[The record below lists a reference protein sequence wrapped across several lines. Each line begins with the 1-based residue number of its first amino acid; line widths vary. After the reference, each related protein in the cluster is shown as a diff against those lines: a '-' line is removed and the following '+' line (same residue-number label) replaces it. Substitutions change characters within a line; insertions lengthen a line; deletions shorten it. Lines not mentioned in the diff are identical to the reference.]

1 MDEIVQAPKKQ
12 SASAYYVRII
22 GTLFVITAIVSVL
35 LALVNMVTKPTIDR
49 LAAEKKQAAMEQV
62 MPGAEF
68 VPIDNLPQGIDGLV
82 EMQLA
87 KSAEGIQG
95 YCVQVTTNGFGGAID
110 MMVGVDSSGAVTGVS
125 ILSMSETAGLG
136 ARAKESTFTD
146 QYAGRTGEIGV
157 SKTSAD
163 PQNIQAISG
172 ATITSKAVTLGVNNA
187 LAAVQ
192 AYSEGGSNG

>member
-1 MDEIVQAPKKQ
+1 MDEAVQTPKKN
-12 SASAYYVRII
+12 ANAAYYIRII
-22 GTLFVITAIVSVL
+22 GTLFLITAIVSVL

-49 LAAEKKQAAMEQV
+49 LAAEKKEAAMTQV
-62 MPGAEF
+62 MPDAQF

-87 KSAEGIQG
+87 RSGDGIQG

-110 MMVGVDSSGAVTGVS
+110 MMVGVDASGEVTGVS

-136 ARAKESTFTD
+136 ARAKEASFTD
-146 QYAGRTGEIGV
+146 QYAGRSGEIGV

-163 PQNIQAISG
+163 DQNIQAISG

-187 LAAVQ
+187 LAAVR
-192 AYSEGGSNG
+192 AYSEGGNNG

>member
-1 MDEIVQAPKKQ
+1 MDEVVQTPKK
-12 SASAYYVRII
+12 SSGSAYYVRIV
-22 GTLFVITAIVSVL
+22 GTLFLITTIVSVL

-62 MPGAEF
+62 MPDAQF
-68 VPIDNLPQGIDGLV
+68 VPIDNPPENMDGLV

-87 KSAEGIQG
+87 RSGSDVKG

-110 MMVGVDSSGAVTGVS
+110 MMVGVDASGSVTGVS

-136 ARAKESTFTD
+136 ARAKETAFTD
-146 QYAGRTGEIGV
+146 QYAGRAGEIGV
-157 SKTSAD
+157 SKTAD
-163 PQNIQAISG
+163 DDQNIQAISG

-187 LAAVQ
+187 LKAVQ

>member
-1 MDEIVQAPKKQ
+1 MDEVVQAPKK
-12 SASAYYVRII
+12 SSGAAYYVRIV
-22 GTLFVITAIVSVL
+22 GTLFLITTIVSVL

-49 LAAEKKQAAMEQV
+49 LAAEKKQAAMAQV
-62 MPGAEF
+62 MPDAEF
-68 VPIDNLPQGIDGLV
+68 LPIDNLPAGIDGLV

-87 KSAEGIQG
+87 KSAEGIMG
-95 YCVQVTTNGFGGAID
+95 YCVQVTSNGFGGAID

-136 ARAKESTFTD
+136 ARAKEAFFTD

-157 SKTSAD
+157 SKTAAD
-163 PQNIQAISG
+163 SQNIQAISG

-187 LAAVQ
+187 LKAVQ
-192 AYSEGGSNG
+192 AYGEGGTNG